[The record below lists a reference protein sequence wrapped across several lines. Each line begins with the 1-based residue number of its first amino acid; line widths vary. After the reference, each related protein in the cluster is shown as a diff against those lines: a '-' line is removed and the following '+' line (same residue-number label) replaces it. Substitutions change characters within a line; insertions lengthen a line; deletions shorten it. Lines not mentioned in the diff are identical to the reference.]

1 MTGPR
6 SAIYNTRGHSED
18 ISSLL
23 GSIQERQKVIL
34 IFAYEIAA
42 EHPRRTRRTPE
53 RLDEAT
59 QIALQRIFEEAAS
72 MAREITQARRI
83 VQRHWCKIQALID
96 AEE

>member
-6 SAIYNTRGHSED
+6 SPIYDTRGHSED
-18 ISSLL
+18 ILALL
-23 GSIQERQKVIL
+23 GSIQERQKCIL
-34 IFAYEIAA
+34 LFAYEIAA
-42 EHPRRTRRTPE
+42 DHPHRTRRTPQ
-53 RLDEAT
+53 RMDEAT

-72 MAREITQARRI
+72 MASEITQARRT